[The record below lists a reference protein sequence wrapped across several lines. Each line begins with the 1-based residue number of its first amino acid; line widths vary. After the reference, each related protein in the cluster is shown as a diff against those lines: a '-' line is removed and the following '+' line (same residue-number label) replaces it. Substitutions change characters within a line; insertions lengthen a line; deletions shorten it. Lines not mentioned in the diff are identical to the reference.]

1 MHDQLNDYFNKILQ
15 NISADLEKAL
25 ADLEKALAHNIAC

>member
-15 NISADLEKAL
+15 NIGADLEKAL